1 MSEPYCY
8 TCIMNT
14 EIEATFLDANHDA
27 LRQKLTALGAKL
39 TQAET
44 AMRRTI
50 YDYPDLRLDKMA
62 AWIRVRDEGV
72 RSRWALSIGKP
83 KR

>member
-1 MSEPYCY
+1 
-8 TCIMNT
+8 MNT
-14 EIEATFLDANHDA
+14 EIEATFLEVDHDK
-27 LRQKLTALGAKL
+27 LRQKLGVMGAQL
-39 TQAET
+39 TQPET
-44 AMRRTI
+44 HMRRTI